1 MEIEGKL
8 IEILPVQSGVS
19 QNGDW
24 SKQDF
29 VIETLS
35 EYPKKVCITDFG
47 CKLDIES
54 YMMQENIKAF
64 IDIQSR
70 EYNGKWYTNVTAWKV
85 EGQKVGEAK
94 PKSEP
99 INEEPSFNKPQ
110 PEDAFPF

>member
-35 EYPKKVCITDFG
+35 DYPKKVCITDFG

-54 YMMQENIKAF
+54 YMMQENIKVSVN
-64 IDIQSR
+64 IESR
-70 EYNGKWYTNVTAWKV
+70 EFNGKWYTNVTAWKI
-85 EGQKVGEAK
+85 EGQKVEDTKPEA
-94 PKSEP
+94 EP
-99 INEEPSFNKPQ
+99 NFDKPQ
-110 PEDAFPF
+110 PDDDLPFN